1 MVVGRTL
8 WDFIVEMSMT
18 PGVGAMLLV
27 LFVLLEM
34 IIIVVLL
41 IYSGI
46 LSIRLNYGGLD
57 LGFHHLIM
65 IVGSEV

>member
-8 WDFIVEMSMT
+8 WDFIIEMAMT
-18 PGVGAMLLV
+18 QGIGAMLLAV
-27 LFVLLEM
+27 FVLLEI

-46 LSIRLNYGGLD
+46 LSIRLNYGVLD
-57 LGFHHLIM
+57 LEMHHLT
-65 IVGSEV
+65 IVVWTKV